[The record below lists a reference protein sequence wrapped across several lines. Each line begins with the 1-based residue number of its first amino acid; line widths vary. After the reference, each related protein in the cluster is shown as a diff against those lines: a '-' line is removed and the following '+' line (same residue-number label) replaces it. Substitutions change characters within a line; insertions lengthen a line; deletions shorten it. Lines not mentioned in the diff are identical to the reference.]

1 MNDRTIIDPP
11 EVLHSI
17 QEESRSLGFRLASEP
32 MTGSLL
38 RALAASKP
46 GGLLLELGTGTGVG
60 TSWLLAGMT
69 PDARLVT
76 VDNDP
81 AVMDVARRHLSGDER
96 VAFHLEDAAV
106 LIGRLPAVAFDLI
119 FADAW
124 VGKFSHL
131 DETLRLLKPGGLYV
145 VDDMLEQDNWPDD
158 HAPKVERLVA
168 DLEARGNLVLAKL
181 DWCTGIII
189 ATMRA

>member
-1 MNDRTIIDPP
+1 MRALNDRTIIDPP
-11 EVLHSI
+11 EALHPI

-96 VAFHLEDAAV
+96 VAFHLDLTAQKPFHIRSGLTA
-106 LIGRLPAVAFDLI
+106 PADKPNQKVYKLLSKTGTEPPAFRCGS
-119 FADAW
+119 A
-124 VGKFSHL
+124 
-131 DETLRLLKPGGLYV
+131 
-145 VDDMLEQDNWPDD
+145 
-158 HAPKVERLVA
+158 
-168 DLEARGNLVLAKL
+168 
-181 DWCTGIII
+181 
-189 ATMRA
+189 

>member
-81 AVMDVARRHLSGDER
+81 AVMDVARRHLSDDER

-106 LIGRLPAVAFDLI
+106 LIGRLPAAFDLI

-145 VDDMLEQDNWPDD
+145 VDDLLEQDNWPDD